1 VQILEIEEI
10 MKKLLITGA
19 LLMITTLAIGQ
30 RAYVRVKSSNL
41 YEKPDLNS
49 EVQVVLHAGCE
60 VSKIELISL
69 RKEDKRKW
77 VYVNAKLDGAGEYEG
92 YLLKVH
98 LILNKQAVNKG
109 NYMYKATK
117 SNPKAKRIFW
127 SNPKKAVEHLKAA
140 PKDNKPFVQR
150 KFERDKKGIY
160 YRNDR
165 GKKVYI
171 KQNR

>member
-1 VQILEIEEI
+1 
-10 MKKLLITGA
+10 MKKI
-19 LLMITTLAIGQ
+19 ITTGVFLLFTTLVFGQ

-41 YEKPDLNS
+41 YERPDLNS

-69 RKEDKRKW
+69 KKEDKRKW

-98 LILNKQAVNKG
+98 LILNKLAVNKG

-117 SNPKAKRIFW
+117 SNPKAKRLLW
-127 SNPKKAVEHLKAA
+127 SNPRKPVQHLKTT
-140 PKDNKPFVQR
+140 PKDKKPFVQR
-150 KFERDKKGIY
+150 KFQRDKKGRIY
-160 YRNDR
+160 YRDDR

-171 KQNR
+171 DNN

>member
-1 VQILEIEEI
+1 MKRILA
-10 MKKLLITGA
+10 TGVF
-19 LLMITTLAIGQ
+19 LMVATLAMGQ
-30 RAYVRVKSSNL
+30 RAYVRVKGSNL
-41 YEKPDLNS
+41 YEKPNLNS

-60 VSKIELISL
+60 VSKIELVSL
-69 RKEDKRKW
+69 KKEDQRKW
-77 VYVNAKLDGAGEYEG
+77 VYVNVRLDGAGEYEG

-98 LILNKQAVNKG
+98 LILNKHAVNKG
-109 NYMYKATK
+109 NYMYKASR

-127 SNPKKAVEHLKAA
+127 SNPKEPVKHLKAT

-150 KFERDKKGIY
+150 KFERDKKGIF

-171 KQNR
+171 TPE